1 MFQVIAKLSVIYG
14 QLYKDENVMIS
25 ATHNHAGP
33 GGFSQYFVYHATSLG
48 FYKDSLNAI
57 VDGIVL
63 VSVSFIFTVQSIAG
77 CDLANE

>member
-25 ATHNHAGP
+25 ATHTHSGP
-33 GGFSQYFVYHATSLG
+33 GAYQQYFVYHAISLG

-63 VSVSFIFTVQSIAG
+63 VSVSFILLWFILSDNSSHYT
-77 CDLANE
+77 